1 MLFAILIGI
10 VGALNFVI
18 RNAWVKLNFVIHGGK
33 KVEANKNKIEYA
45 IFSDDKRYWNV
56 FEPICREMDARG
68 IDMEYLTASED
79 DPAFEADIPHMR
91 AVFLGEGNAAFAK
104 LNFLKATLV
113 LSTTPGLDVYQWK
126 RSKDVDCYVHILHAA
141 GEVVLYRMFGLDYY
155 DAVLVAGKV
164 QEDDI
169 RALESLRGLPQKE
182 IAYTGIPYMDVMAKR
197 LADSYSIKEQIQTP
211 SKPKSSRTV
220 LLAPSW
226 GDSAILSV
234 YGKKI
239 IDTLLQTGYHVIVR
253 PHPQSFKSETQ
264 MIEKIMTQCPE
275 SDQLE
280 WNRDVDNFE
289 CLKRSDILISDFSGV
304 IFDFALIYDKPI
316 IYTDTNFDLSPYDAW
331 WLDKEIWTMTALP
344 RLGMKLTPDK
354 AGSLK
359 DMIDKCLEDPRFA
372 AGRDEIR
379 QEVWQCMG
387 EGAKKT
393 VDYLVYKHEQL
404 VCANTKEEA
413 KTHK

>member
-18 RNAWVKLNFVIHGGK
+18 RNALVKLNFIIHGGK
-33 KVEANKNKIEYA
+33 KVEGNKNKIEYA

-56 FEPICREMDARG
+56 FEPICKEMDARG
-68 IDMEYLTASED
+68 IDVEYLTASED
-79 DPAFEADIPHMR
+79 DLAFDADIPHMH

-155 DAVLVAGKV
+155 DSVLVAGKI

-169 RALESLRGLPQKE
+169 RALEDMRNLPRKD
-182 IAYTGIPYMDVMAKR
+182 IAYTGIPYMDVMVKR
-197 LADSYSIKEQIQTP
+197 LADSCSSDAKTVAN
-211 SKPKSSRTV
+211 SKSKRTV

-253 PHPQSFKSETQ
+253 PHPQSFKSEKQ
-264 MIEKIMTQCPE
+264 MIEKIMSQCPE
-275 SDQLE
+275 SEQLE

-344 RLGMKLTPDK
+344 RLGMMLTPDK

-359 DMIDKCLEDPRFA
+359 EMIDECLEDPRFA
-372 AGRDEIR
+372 TGRDEIR

-387 EGAKKT
+387 EGAIKT
-393 VDYLVYKHEQL
+393 VDYLVQKHDQL
-404 VCANTKEEA
+404 TSSTKEKA
-413 KTHK
+413 